1 MKFDDNAKLDTS
13 QIDDQEGNSGGGGG
27 GFGGFGRG
35 GGTSGGSL
43 GGGGIPMGK
52 AGGGAGLIIMI
63 VLGLLFKS
71 CAGGGGGTT
80 GGGATGGGLG
90 GGYNDPFNPGKAAQV
105 QAAPG
110 QVDNVSTGDVDSE
123 CKTGADANNN
133 QKCRLV
139 AVVNDV
145 NNFWSEVFVQNKLDY
160 KVAKTTFFDDNV
172 ETGCGPATKD
182 VGPFYCPVD
191 SQAYLSR
198 GFFEELKT
206 KFEATGGPFAEAYVV
221 AHEYGH
227 HIQNL
232 LGTSAKVEQS
242 GDKTGPNSASV
253 RLELQ
258 ADCYAG
264 VWASNATKGPKPL
277 IVELTNADITAGLDA
292 AARVGDDF
300 IQRKFQGKINREGWT
315 HGSSEQRQKWFNTGF
330 QSGEPGQCDTFS
342 GGI

>member
-13 QIDDQEGNSGGGGG
+13 QIDDQEGNPRGGGG

-35 GGTSGGSL
+35 GGTSGGL
-43 GGGGIPMGK
+43 GGGGIPIGK
-52 AGGGAGLIIMI
+52 AGGGAGLVMMI
-63 VLGLLFKS
+63 VLALLASK
-71 CAGGGGGTT
+71 CGGAGGGGG
-80 GGGATGGGLG
+80 GGGLG
-90 GGYNDPFNPGKAAQV
+90 GSYNDPFNPGKAAQV

-110 QVDNVSTGDVDSE
+110 QVDNVSTGDVDTE
-123 CKTGADANNN
+123 CTTGADANKS

-145 NNFWSEVFVQNKLDY
+145 NNFWGEVFVQNKLDY
-160 KVAKTTFFDDNV
+160 KVAKTTFFSEQT
-172 ETGCGPATKD
+172 ETGCGPASKD

-191 SQAYLSR
+191 SKAYLDRS
-198 GFFEELKT
+198 FFDELQT

-232 LGTSAKVEQS
+232 LGTSAKVQES
-242 GDKTGPNSASV
+242 GDKSGPNSASV

-264 VWASNATKGPKPL
+264 VWANNATKGPRPL
-277 IVELTNADITAGLDA
+277 IVELTDADITAGLDA
-292 AARVGDDF
+292 AAHVGDDF

-330 QSGEPGQCDTFS
+330 KSGEPSPCDTFS